1 MATYKSGYKRRKSNN
16 KFMKYVFVV
25 FGATLVSLVLGLILY
40 NVFTDELKYSSFEE
54 LTNYQE
60 ITTQPE
66 EQYLVYFYGE
76 NCGACISIKGSVLD
90 YFGKINIKVYMIES
104 GNVNG
109 VNLIK
114 DPETQLE
121 MNSTPT
127 LLTIKDGVLVD
138 MNVGSNIVVD
148 ILKEIDLGTY
158 RKID

>member
-25 FGATLVSLVLGLILY
+25 FGATLVSLVLVLILY